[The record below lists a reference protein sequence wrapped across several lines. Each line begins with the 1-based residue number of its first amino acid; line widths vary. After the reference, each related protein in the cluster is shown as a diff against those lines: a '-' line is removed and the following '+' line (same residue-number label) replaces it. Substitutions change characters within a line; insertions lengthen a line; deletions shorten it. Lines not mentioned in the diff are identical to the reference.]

1 MYLTRAVCLAR
12 KKLFWTAIFGVRS
25 DLWGGEASKEGEE
38 TTLAKGKWGV
48 LASAGEYLAYSADAE
63 FAAVGVVANQR
74 TGRDRLAA
82 AFALAGVVVA

>member
-1 MYLTRAVCLAR
+1 MGT
-12 KKLFWTAIFGVRS
+12 ISQG
-25 DLWGGEASKEGEE
+25 DLSFF
-38 TTLAKGKWGV
+38 
-48 LASAGEYLAYSADAE
+48 SSPQ

>member
-1 MYLTRAVCLAR
+1 MAGLS
-12 KKLFWTAIFGVRS
+12 GVRS
-25 DLWGGEASKEGEE
+25 DLWGGEASKEAEE

-48 LASAGEYLAYSADAE
+48 LASAGEYLAYSPDAQ